1 MSKKAGKKREENNI
15 LIELYFQWKWS
26 LDLNLNITV
35 STVNFHILMSVCE
48 QLDRLQNN

>member
-1 MSKKAGKKREENNI
+1 MRKKGRDEQKGREEKGWGYI

-35 STVNFHILMSVCE
+35 STVNFHILMPVYE
-48 QLDRLQNN
+48 